1 MNRWERIYNSSTYQG
16 MIAQKTR
23 FIVASTIFFVIFYF
37 ALPVLVGYWPEVM
50 SREVWGVINWAY
62 LFAFSQF
69 LMAWVLAYF
78 YTIRAERFDET
89 SAKIL
94 ADTAETEENIEDGEG
109 E

>member
-1 MNRWERIYNSSTYQG
+1 MYKHPVDSIYWHARCN
-16 MIAQKTR
+16 
-23 FIVASTIFFVIFYF
+23 
-37 ALPVLVGYWPEVM
+37 
-50 SREVWGVINWAY
+50 

-69 LMAWVLAYF
+69 QMAWVLAYF